1 MEKLNNPSELN
12 LIFRYALKDLSRN
25 YKKLSSIIVTL
36 FISLFI
42 LSAIFTIEDSLKK
55 ELNDNAKALLGGDL
69 EIDYNRNKG
78 NLELVD
84 KVKEFATISQMIEFS
99 TMVSTTNREK
109 NKSLFTRI
117 KTVDTK
123 YPLYGD
129 VNYEPAGAFDR
140 MHNEP
145 NTLLINESL
154 SKNLNLKINEKI
166 KVQNQLFT
174 IIGIVKSVP
183 DVSGFVAFG
192 DWALAGE
199 QTLEILKLNGIGSFL
214 NYEYKVKFDPTAD
227 ADKLEKKIEN
237 IFKDDQKVKLRYP
250 ENSASGLKRI
260 INNFSQFLSLV
271 SISAMLIAGIGI
283 ANTLLSFINQ
293 NNMSIAVRKAVGF
306 YSGNIKTLYYL
317 QLLILLLVI
326 TTFAYG
332 SSFLIVPV
340 VDQYLSDGL
349 GLNVSPVF
357 SVLNFIKIFLVGLL
371 VLVIFSIPTISSI
384 DQVKASNLFR
394 NVFQNLEFYYSKKSI
409 TLSLILLSIL
419 VLLFSFGS
427 ERPIYSLG
435 YFVAFFVCLIVF
447 FLLSKIII
455 YFLKKFKS
463 TSNISLKVSIKNITQ
478 TKSITPITIMSLGLG
493 VTLLLTLALVGTNF
507 QREIA
512 KSIPDIAPDYFFVG
526 IQKGEKKIFEENIL
540 KMDANA
546 KIEVVPMVSSG
557 IIKIN
562 GVNPNTYIKPDND
575 SYWVIGAKIEV
586 VPMVSSGI
594 IKINGVNPNTYI
606 KPDNDS
612 YWVIGSDRRSS
623 WVDDIPEDNPLTEGV
638 WWDLT
643 KPDKLQISLDAE
655 VAKNLNIK
663 LGDVFTL
670 NIYGR
675 EIDGEIVNFRA
686 VDYRDLSIN
695 FAMLFNPQFANN
707 IPHEYL
713 ATAKFEMIDKFD
725 ETSMLEV
732 LPSLSMI
739 KIADYL
745 NKVTDVLNKVF
756 IAVTLISAVTIII
769 GLIVIS
775 SAIMVQGKIKEYQ
788 NLVFKI
794 LGFSKKEV
802 ILSSLIE
809 FVIIFKSVILIA
821 IIFAVIASKFIME
834 NIFELVWAFDFKV
847 LIYLSLSIGTVTL
860 LLIMLTNLKYLN
872 PKVYPLIRNQ

>member
-227 ADKLEKKIEN
+227 ANKLEKKIEN

-575 SYWVIGAKIEV
+575 SYWVIG
-586 VPMVSSGI
+586 
-594 IKINGVNPNTYI
+594 
-606 KPDNDS
+606 
-612 YWVIGSDRRSS
+612 SDRRSS

-775 SAIMVQGKIKEYQ
+775 SAIMVQGKVKEYQ

>member
-78 NLELVD
+78 NLELLN

-526 IQKGEKKIFEENIL
+526 IQKGERKIFEENIL

-575 SYWVIGAKIEV
+575 SYWVIG
-586 VPMVSSGI
+586 
-594 IKINGVNPNTYI
+594 
-606 KPDNDS
+606 
-612 YWVIGSDRRSS
+612 SDRRSS
-623 WVDDIPEDNPLTEGV
+623 WVDDVPEDNPLTEGE

-643 KPDKLQISLDAE
+643 KPNQLQISLDAE

-675 EIDGEIVNFRA
+675 EINGEIVNFRA

-745 NKVTDVLNKVF
+745 NKVTEVLNKVF

-775 SAIMVQGKIKEYQ
+775 SAIMVQGKVKEYQ

-802 ILSSLIE
+802 VLSSLIE

-821 IIFAVIASKFIME
+821 IFFAVIASKFIME

-847 LIYLSLSIGTVTL
+847 LFNLGLSIGLVTL
-860 LLIMLTNLKYLN
+860 ALIMITNLKYLN

>member
-1 MEKLNNPSELN
+1 MEKLNNSSEGY

-25 YKKLSSIIVTL
+25 YKKISSIIATL

-78 NLELVD
+78 NLKLVN
-84 KVKEFATISQMIEFS
+84 KVKKFATVSQMIEFS

-123 YPLYGD
+123 YPLYGS
-129 VNYEPAGAFDR
+129 VIYEPFGSFDR
-140 MHNEP
+140 MHRES

-154 SKNLNLKINEKI
+154 SKNLNVKVNDKI
-166 KVQNQLFT
+166 KVQNQIFT
-174 IIGIVKSVP
+174 VIGIVKSVP

-192 DWALAGE
+192 DWALAGKK
-199 QTLEILKLNGIGSFL
+199 TLETLKLNGIGSFL
-214 NYEYKVKFDPTAD
+214 NYEYKVKFNQSDDTR
-227 ADKLEKKIEN
+227 KIEKKIQD
-237 IFKDDQKVKLRYP
+237 IFKNDEKVQLRYP

-306 YSGNIKTLYYL
+306 YSGNIKNLYYL
-317 QLLILLLVI
+317 QLLILLLII
-326 TTFAYG
+326 TTFAYCL
-332 SSFLIVPV
+332 SFLIVPI
-340 VDQYLSDGL
+340 VDKYLSDGL
-349 GLNVSPVF
+349 GLSVSPVF
-357 SVLNFIKIFLVGLL
+357 SIINFLKIFLVGLL
-371 VLVIFSIPTISSI
+371 VLVIFSIPTINSI

-409 TLSLILLSIL
+409 FLSLILLSIL
-419 VLLFSFGS
+419 ILLFSAES
-427 ERPIYSLG
+427 ERPVYSIG
-435 YFVAFFVCLIVF
+435 YFVAFFICLIVF

-455 YFLKKFKS
+455 LFLKKFKY
-463 TSNISLKVSIKNITQ
+463 TTNISLKVTIKNITQ
-478 TKSITPITIMSLGLG
+478 AKSITPITIMSLGLG
-493 VTLLLTLALVGTNF
+493 VTLLLTLALVGINF

-512 KSIPDIAPDYFFVG
+512 RSIPDIAPDYFFVG
-526 IQKGEKKIFEENIL
+526 IQNEQKNIFEKNIIS
-540 KMDANA
+540 MDPNAN
-546 KIEVVPMVSSG
+546 IEVVPMVSSG

-562 GVNPNTYIKPDND
+562 GVNPSTYIKP
-575 SYWVIGAKIEV
+575 E
-586 VPMVSSGI
+586 
-594 IKINGVNPNTYI
+594 
-606 KPDNDS
+606 NDS

-623 WVDDIPEDNPLTEGV
+623 WVDEVPKDNPLTEGE

-643 KPDKLQISLDAE
+643 KPNKLQISLDAK
-655 VAKNLNIK
+655 VAEDLDIN
-663 LGDVFTL
+663 LGDIFTL

-675 EIDGEIVNFRA
+675 EIEGEIVNFRA
-686 VDYRDLSIN
+686 VDYRDLNIN
-695 FAMLFNPQFANN
+695 FAMLFNPQFAKN

-713 ATAKFEMIDKFD
+713 ATAKFDNIEKFD
-725 ETSMLEV
+725 EIKMLEV

-739 KIADYL
+739 KISDYL

-756 IAVTLISAVTIII
+756 IAVTLISAVTIVI

-775 SAIMVQGKIKEYQ
+775 STIMVQGKIKQYQ

-794 LGFSKKEV
+794 LGFSKKE
-802 ILSSLIE
+802 IIFSSIIE
-809 FVIIFKSVILIA
+809 FIINFISIILFSTFFAIITSKYIIESIFQLNWEFDFTIFLNISFSIA
-821 IIFAVIASKFIME
+821 LVTLMLIIFA
-834 NIFELVWAFDFKV
+834 
-847 LIYLSLSIGTVTL
+847 
-860 LLIMLTNLKYLN
+860 NLKYLS
-872 PKVYPLIRNQ
+872 PKVYPLVRNE

>member
-575 SYWVIGAKIEV
+575 SYWVIG
-586 VPMVSSGI
+586 
-594 IKINGVNPNTYI
+594 
-606 KPDNDS
+606 
-612 YWVIGSDRRSS
+612 SDRRSS

-775 SAIMVQGKIKEYQ
+775 SAIMVQGKVKEYQ

>member
-12 LIFRYALKDLSRN
+12 LIFKYALKDLSRN
-25 YKKLSSIIVTL
+25 YKKLSSIIITL

-69 EIDYNRNKG
+69 EIDYNRNEG
-78 NLELVD
+78 NLKLVNQ
-84 KVKEFATISQMIEFS
+84 VKEFATISQMIEFS
-99 TMVSTTNREK
+99 TMVSTIDRDK

-123 YPLYGD
+123 YPLYGE

-154 SKNLNLKINEKI
+154 SKNLNLKIDDKI

-192 DWALAGE
+192 DWALAGD

-214 NYEYKVKFDPTAD
+214 NYEYKVKFNETDD
-227 ADKLEKKIEN
+227 AAKIEKKIEN

-326 TTFAYG
+326 TTLAYG
-332 SSFLIVPV
+332 SSFLIVPI

-357 SVLNFIKIFLVGLL
+357 SFFNFIKIFLVGLL

-384 DQVKASNLFR
+384 DQVRASNLFR
-394 NVFQNLEFYYSKKSI
+394 NVFQNLEFYYSKKS
-409 TLSLILLSIL
+409 TALSLILLSIL

-427 ERPIYSLG
+427 ERPIYSIG

-526 IQKGEKKIFEENIL
+526 IQKGEKEIFEKNIL
-540 KMDANA
+540 NMDSN
-546 KIEVVPMVSSG
+546 
-557 IIKIN
+557 
-562 GVNPNTYIKPDND
+562 
-575 SYWVIGAKIEV
+575 AKIEV

-623 WVDDIPEDNPLTEGV
+623 WVEDVPEDNPITEGE

-643 KPDKLQISLDAE
+643 KPDQLQISLDAE
-655 VAKNLNIK
+655 VAKNLNIN

-713 ATAKFEMIDKFD
+713 ATAKFETIEKFD
-725 ETSMLEV
+725 ETSMLDV

-745 NKVTDVLNKVF
+745 SKVTDVLNKVF

-775 SAIMVQGKIKEYQ
+775 SAIMVQGKVKEYQ

-809 FVIIFKSVILIA
+809 FIIIFKSVILIA
-821 IIFAVIASKFIME
+821 ILFAVIASKFIME
-834 NIFELVWAFDFKV
+834 NIFELVWAFDLKV
-847 LIYLSLSIGTVTL
+847 LIYLGFSIGSVTL
-860 LLIMLTNLKYLN
+860 FLIMLTNLKYLN

>member
-12 LIFRYALKDLSRN
+12 LIFKYALKDLSRN
-25 YKKLSSIIVTL
+25 YKKLSSIIITL

-69 EIDYNRNKG
+69 EIDYNRNEG
-78 NLELVD
+78 NLKLVNQ
-84 KVKEFATISQMIEFS
+84 VKEFATISQMIEFS
-99 TMVSTTNREK
+99 TMVSTIDRDK

-123 YPLYGD
+123 YPLYGE

-154 SKNLNLKINEKI
+154 SKNLNLKIDDKI

-192 DWALAGE
+192 DWALAGD

-214 NYEYKVKFDPTAD
+214 NYEYKVKFNETDD
-227 ADKLEKKIEN
+227 AAKIEKKIEN

-326 TTFAYG
+326 TTLAYG
-332 SSFLIVPV
+332 SSFLIVPI

-357 SVLNFIKIFLVGLL
+357 SILNFIKIFLVGLL

-394 NVFQNLEFYYSKKSI
+394 NVFQNLEFYYSKKS
-409 TLSLILLSIL
+409 TALSLILLSIL

-427 ERPIYSLG
+427 ERPIYSIG
-435 YFVAFFVCLIVF
+435 YFAAFFVCLIVF

-526 IQKGEKKIFEENIL
+526 IQKGEKEIFEKNIL
-540 KMDANA
+540 NMDSN
-546 KIEVVPMVSSG
+546 
-557 IIKIN
+557 
-562 GVNPNTYIKPDND
+562 
-575 SYWVIGAKIEV
+575 AKIEV

-623 WVDDIPEDNPLTEGV
+623 WVEDVPEDNPITEGE

-643 KPDKLQISLDAE
+643 KPDQLQISLDAE
-655 VAKNLNIK
+655 VAKNLNIN

-713 ATAKFEMIDKFD
+713 ATAKFETIEKFD
-725 ETSMLEV
+725 ETSMLDV

-745 NKVTDVLNKVF
+745 SKVTDVLNKVF

-775 SAIMVQGKIKEYQ
+775 SAIMVQGKVKEYQ

-809 FVIIFKSVILIA
+809 FIIIFKSVILIA
-821 IIFAVIASKFIME
+821 ILFAVIASKFIME
-834 NIFELVWAFDFKV
+834 NIFELVWAFDLKV
-847 LIYLSLSIGTVTL
+847 LIYLGFSIGSVTL
-860 LLIMLTNLKYLN
+860 FLIMLTNLKYLN

>member
-1 MEKLNNPSELN
+1 MEKLNNPSEIS

-25 YKKLSSIIVTL
+25 YKKISSIIATL

-69 EIDYNRNKG
+69 EIDYNRNEG
-78 NLELVD
+78 NLKLVNE
-84 KVKEFATISQMIEFS
+84 VKKFATISQMIEFS
-99 TMVSTTNREK
+99 TMVSTTNKDK

-123 YPLYGD
+123 YPLYGS
-129 VNYEPAGAFDR
+129 VKYEPIGAFDR
-140 MHNEP
+140 MHKEA
-145 NTLLINESL
+145 NTILINESL
-154 SKNLNLKINEKI
+154 SKNLNVNVNDKI

-174 IIGIVKSVP
+174 VIGIVKSVP

-214 NYEYKVKFDPTAD
+214 NYEYKVKFNQTDDP
-227 ADKLEKKIEN
+227 KKIEKKIEN
-237 IFKDDQKVKLRYP
+237 LFKDDEKVKLRYP

-283 ANTLLSFINQ
+283 ANTLLSFLNQ

-306 YSGNIKTLYYL
+306 YSGNIKNLYYL
-317 QLLILLLVI
+317 QLLILLLII

-332 SSFLIVPV
+332 LSFLIVPI

-349 GLNVSPVF
+349 GLNISPVF
-357 SVLNFIKIFLVGLL
+357 SLLNYLKIFLVGLL
-371 VLVIFSIPTISSI
+371 TLVIFSIPTISSI

-409 TLSLILLSIL
+409 FLSLILLSIL
-419 VLLFSFGS
+419 ILLFSAGS
-427 ERPIYSLG
+427 ERPIYSIS
-435 YFVAFFVCLIVF
+435 YFGAFFVCLIVF
-447 FLLSKIII
+447 YLLSKIII
-455 YFLKKFKS
+455 YFLKRFKF

-478 TKSITPITIMSLGLG
+478 SKSITPITIMSLGLG

-507 QREIA
+507 QREIS

-526 IQKGEKKIFEENIL
+526 IQNEEKDLFEKNIL
-540 KMDANA
+540 SMDPKAN
-546 KIEVVPMVSSG
+546 IEVVPMVSSG
-557 IIKIN
+557 IVKIN
-562 GVNPNTYIKPDND
+562 GVNPNTYIKP
-575 SYWVIGAKIEV
+575 E
-586 VPMVSSGI
+586 
-594 IKINGVNPNTYI
+594 
-606 KPDNDS
+606 NDS

-623 WVDDIPEDNPLTEGV
+623 WTEEAPKDNPITEGE
-638 WWDLT
+638 WWDLS
-643 KPDKLQISLDAE
+643 KPDQLQISLDAK
-655 VAKNLNIK
+655 VAKDLNIK

-686 VDYRDLSIN
+686 VDYRDLNIN
-695 FAMLFNPQFANN
+695 FAMLFNPQFANK

-713 ATAKFEMIDKFD
+713 ATAKFENLEKFD
-725 ETSMLEV
+725 EILMLES

-756 IAVTLISAVTIII
+756 IAVTLISAVTIVI

-775 SAIMVQGKIKEYQ
+775 STIIVQGKVKQFQ
-788 NLVFKI
+788 NLIFKI
-794 LGFSKKEV
+794 LGFSKKE
-802 ILSSLIE
+802 ILFSSIIE
-809 FVIIFKSVILIA
+809 FVINFISIILFST
-821 IIFAVIASKFIME
+821 IFAVITSKYIIE
-834 NIFELVWAFDFKV
+834 SIFQLKWSFDFILFTNISISIALVTLV
-847 LIYLSLSIGTVTL
+847 LII
-860 LLIMLTNLKYLN
+860 LTNLRYLN
-872 PKVYPLIRNQ
+872 PKVYPLVRNE

>member
-1 MEKLNNPSELN
+1 MEKLNNPSEIS

-25 YKKLSSIIVTL
+25 YKKISSIIATL

-69 EIDYNRNKG
+69 EIDYNRNEG
-78 NLELVD
+78 NLKLVNE
-84 KVKEFATISQMIEFS
+84 VKKIATISQMIEFS
-99 TMVSTTNREK
+99 TMVSTTNKDK

-123 YPLYGD
+123 YPLYGS
-129 VNYEPAGAFDR
+129 VKYEPIGAFDR
-140 MHNEP
+140 MHKEA
-145 NTLLINESL
+145 NTILINESL
-154 SKNLNLKINEKI
+154 SKNLNVNVNDKI

-174 IIGIVKSVP
+174 VIGIVKSVP

-214 NYEYKVKFDPTAD
+214 NYEYKVKFNQTDDP
-227 ADKLEKKIEN
+227 KKIEKKIEN
-237 IFKDDQKVKLRYP
+237 LFKDDEKVKLRYP

-283 ANTLLSFINQ
+283 ANTLLSFLNQ

-306 YSGNIKTLYYL
+306 YSGNIKNLYYL
-317 QLLILLLVI
+317 QLLILLLII

-332 SSFLIVPV
+332 LSFLIVPI

-349 GLNVSPVF
+349 GLNISPVF
-357 SVLNFIKIFLVGLL
+357 SLLNYLKIFLVGLL
-371 VLVIFSIPTISSI
+371 TLVIFSIPTISSI

-409 TLSLILLSIL
+409 FLSLILLSIL
-419 VLLFSFGS
+419 ILLFSFGS
-427 ERPIYSLG
+427 ERPIYSIG
-435 YFVAFFVCLIVF
+435 YFGAFFVCLIVF
-447 FLLSKIII
+447 YLLSKIII
-455 YFLKKFKS
+455 YFLKRFKF

-478 TKSITPITIMSLGLG
+478 SKSITPITIMSLGLG

-507 QREIA
+507 QREIS

-526 IQKGEKKIFEENIL
+526 IQNEEKDLFVKNIL
-540 KMDANA
+540 SMDPKAN
-546 KIEVVPMVSSG
+546 IEVVPMVSSG
-557 IIKIN
+557 IVKIN
-562 GVNPNTYIKPDND
+562 GVNPNTYIKP
-575 SYWVIGAKIEV
+575 E
-586 VPMVSSGI
+586 
-594 IKINGVNPNTYI
+594 
-606 KPDNDS
+606 NDS

-623 WVDDIPEDNPLTEGV
+623 WTEEAPKDNPITEGE
-638 WWDLT
+638 WWDLS
-643 KPDKLQISLDAE
+643 KPDQLQISLDAK
-655 VAKNLNIK
+655 VAKDLNIK

-675 EIDGEIVNFRA
+675 EIDGEVVNFRA
-686 VDYRDLSIN
+686 VDYRDLNIN
-695 FAMLFNPQFANN
+695 FAMLFNPQFANK

-713 ATAKFEMIDKFD
+713 ATAKFEKLEKFD
-725 ETSMLEV
+725 EILMLES

-756 IAVTLISAVTIII
+756 IAVTLISAVTIVI

-775 SAIMVQGKIKEYQ
+775 STIIVQGKVKQFQ
-788 NLVFKI
+788 NLIFKI
-794 LGFSKKEV
+794 LGFSKKE
-802 ILSSLIE
+802 ILFSSIIE
-809 FVIIFKSVILIA
+809 FVISFISIILFSTF
-821 IIFAVIASKFIME
+821 FAVITSKYIIE
-834 NIFELVWAFDFKV
+834 SIFQLKWSFDFILFANISISIALVTLV
-847 LIYLSLSIGTVTL
+847 LII
-860 LLIMLTNLKYLN
+860 LTNLRYLN
-872 PKVYPLIRNQ
+872 PKVYPLVRNE

>member
-271 SISAMLIAGIGI
+271 SLREMLIAGIGI

-575 SYWVIGAKIEV
+575 SYWVIG
-586 VPMVSSGI
+586 
-594 IKINGVNPNTYI
+594 
-606 KPDNDS
+606 
-612 YWVIGSDRRSS
+612 SDRRSS

>member
-1 MEKLNNPSELN
+1 MEKLNNSSEFS
-12 LIFRYALKDLSRN
+12 LIIKYALKDLSRN
-25 YKKLSSIIVTL
+25 YKKLTSIIVTL

-55 ELNDNAKALLGGDL
+55 ELNDNAKSLLGGDL
-69 EIDYNRNKG
+69 EIDYNRNEG
-78 NLELVD
+78 NLELVNQ
-84 KVKEFATISQMIEFS
+84 VKEFTTISQMIEFS

-575 SYWVIGAKIEV
+575 SYWVIG
-586 VPMVSSGI
+586 
-594 IKINGVNPNTYI
+594 
-606 KPDNDS
+606 
-612 YWVIGSDRRSS
+612 SDRRSS
-623 WVDDIPEDNPLTEGV
+623 WVDDIPEDNPLTDGV

>member
-1 MEKLNNPSELN
+1 MEKLNNPSEIS

-25 YKKLSSIIVTL
+25 YKKISSIIATL

-69 EIDYNRNKG
+69 EIDYNRNEG
-78 NLELVD
+78 NLKLVNE
-84 KVKEFATISQMIEFS
+84 VKKIATISQMIEFS
-99 TMVSTTNREK
+99 TMVSTTNKDK

-123 YPLYGD
+123 YPLYGS
-129 VNYEPAGAFDR
+129 VKYEPMGAFDR
-140 MHNEP
+140 MHKEA
-145 NTLLINESL
+145 NTILINESL
-154 SKNLNLKINEKI
+154 SKNLNVNVNDKI

-174 IIGIVKSVP
+174 VIGIVKSVP

-214 NYEYKVKFDPTAD
+214 NYEYKVKFNQTDDP
-227 ADKLEKKIEN
+227 KKIEKKIEN
-237 IFKDDQKVKLRYP
+237 LFKDDEKVKIRYP

-283 ANTLLSFINQ
+283 ANTLLSFLNQ

-306 YSGNIKTLYYL
+306 YSGNIKNLYYL
-317 QLLILLLVI
+317 QLLILLLII

-332 SSFLIVPV
+332 LSFLIVPI

-349 GLNVSPVF
+349 GLNISPVF
-357 SVLNFIKIFLVGLL
+357 SLLNYLKIFLVGLL
-371 VLVIFSIPTISSI
+371 TLVIFSIPTISSI

-409 TLSLILLSIL
+409 FLSLILLSIL
-419 VLLFSFGS
+419 ILLFSVGS
-427 ERPIYSLG
+427 ERPIYSIG
-435 YFVAFFVCLIVF
+435 YFGAFFVCLIVF
-447 FLLSKIII
+447 YLLSKIII
-455 YFLKKFKS
+455 YFLKRFKF

-478 TKSITPITIMSLGLG
+478 SKSITPITIMSLGLG

-507 QREIA
+507 QREIS

-526 IQKGEKKIFEENIL
+526 IQNEEKDLFEKNIL
-540 KMDANA
+540 TMDPKAN
-546 KIEVVPMVSSG
+546 IEVVPMVSSG
-557 IIKIN
+557 IVKIN
-562 GVNPNTYIKPDND
+562 GLNPNTYIKP
-575 SYWVIGAKIEV
+575 E
-586 VPMVSSGI
+586 
-594 IKINGVNPNTYI
+594 
-606 KPDNDS
+606 NDS

-623 WVDDIPEDNPLTEGV
+623 WTEEAPKDNPITEGE
-638 WWDLT
+638 WWDLS
-643 KPDKLQISLDAE
+643 KPDQLQISLDAK
-655 VAKNLNIK
+655 VAKDLNIK

-686 VDYRDLSIN
+686 VDYRDLNIN
-695 FAMLFNPQFANN
+695 FAMLFNPQFANK

-713 ATAKFEMIDKFD
+713 ATAKFENLEKFD
-725 ETSMLEV
+725 EILMLES

-756 IAVTLISAVTIII
+756 IAVTLISAVTIVI

-775 SAIMVQGKIKEYQ
+775 STIIVQGKVKQFQ
-788 NLVFKI
+788 NLIFKI
-794 LGFSKKEV
+794 LGFSKKE
-802 ILSSLIE
+802 ILFSSIIE
-809 FVIIFKSVILIA
+809 FVINFISIILFSTF
-821 IIFAVIASKFIME
+821 FAVITSKYIIE
-834 NIFELVWAFDFKV
+834 SIFQLKWSFDFILFTNISISIAVVTLV
-847 LIYLSLSIGTVTL
+847 LII
-860 LLIMLTNLKYLN
+860 LTNLRYLN
-872 PKVYPLIRNQ
+872 PKVYPLVRNE

>member
-1 MEKLNNPSELN
+1 MEKLNNPSEIS

-25 YKKLSSIIVTL
+25 YKKISSIIATL

-69 EIDYNRNKG
+69 EIDYNRNEG
-78 NLELVD
+78 NLKLVNE
-84 KVKEFATISQMIEFS
+84 VKKIATISQMIEFS
-99 TMVSTTNREK
+99 TMVSTTNKDK

-123 YPLYGD
+123 YPLYGS
-129 VNYEPAGAFDR
+129 VKYEPIGAFDR
-140 MHNEP
+140 MHKEA
-145 NTLLINESL
+145 NTILINESL
-154 SKNLNLKINEKI
+154 SKNLNVNVNDKI

-174 IIGIVKSVP
+174 VIGIVKSVP

-214 NYEYKVKFDPTAD
+214 NYEYKVKFNQTDDP
-227 ADKLEKKIEN
+227 KKIEKKIEN
-237 IFKDDQKVKLRYP
+237 LFKDDEKVQLRYP

-283 ANTLLSFINQ
+283 ANTLLSFLNQ

-306 YSGNIKTLYYL
+306 YSGNIKNLYYL
-317 QLLILLLVI
+317 QLLILLLII

-332 SSFLIVPV
+332 LSFLIVPI

-349 GLNVSPVF
+349 GLNISPVF
-357 SVLNFIKIFLVGLL
+357 SLLNYLKIFLVGLL
-371 VLVIFSIPTISSI
+371 TLVIFSIPTISSI

-409 TLSLILLSIL
+409 FLSLILLSIL
-419 VLLFSFGS
+419 ILLFSVGS
-427 ERPIYSLG
+427 ERPIYSIG
-435 YFVAFFVCLIVF
+435 YFGAFFVCLIVF
-447 FLLSKIII
+447 YLLSKIII
-455 YFLKKFKS
+455 YFLKRFKF

-478 TKSITPITIMSLGLG
+478 SKSITPITIMSLGLG

-507 QREIA
+507 QREIS

-526 IQKGEKKIFEENIL
+526 IQNEEKDLFEKNIL
-540 KMDANA
+540 SMDPKAN
-546 KIEVVPMVSSG
+546 IEVVPMVSSG
-557 IIKIN
+557 IVKIN
-562 GVNPNTYIKPDND
+562 GVNPNTYIKP
-575 SYWVIGAKIEV
+575 E
-586 VPMVSSGI
+586 
-594 IKINGVNPNTYI
+594 
-606 KPDNDS
+606 NDS

-623 WVDDIPEDNPLTEGV
+623 WTEEAPKDNPITEGE
-638 WWDLT
+638 WWDLS
-643 KPDKLQISLDAE
+643 KPDQLQISLDAK
-655 VAKNLNIK
+655 VAKDLNIK

-675 EIDGEIVNFRA
+675 EIDGEVVNFRA
-686 VDYRDLSIN
+686 VDYRDLNIN
-695 FAMLFNPQFANN
+695 FAMLFNPQFANK

-713 ATAKFEMIDKFD
+713 ATAKFENLEKFD
-725 ETSMLEV
+725 EILMLES

-756 IAVTLISAVTIII
+756 IAVTLISAVTIVI

-775 SAIMVQGKIKEYQ
+775 STIIVQGKVKQFQ
-788 NLVFKI
+788 NLIFKI
-794 LGFSKKEV
+794 LGFSKKE
-802 ILSSLIE
+802 ILFSSIIE
-809 FVIIFKSVILIA
+809 FVINFISIILFSTF
-821 IIFAVIASKFIME
+821 FAVITSKYIIE
-834 NIFELVWAFDFKV
+834 SIFQLKWSFDFILFANISISIALVTLV
-847 LIYLSLSIGTVTL
+847 LII
-860 LLIMLTNLKYLN
+860 LTNLRYLN
-872 PKVYPLIRNQ
+872 PKVYPLVRNE

>member
-227 ADKLEKKIEN
+227 ADKQEKKIEN

-427 ERPIYSLG
+427 ERPIYNLG
-435 YFVAFFVCLIVF
+435 YFVAFFVCLIIF

-575 SYWVIGAKIEV
+575 SYWVIG
-586 VPMVSSGI
+586 
-594 IKINGVNPNTYI
+594 
-606 KPDNDS
+606 
-612 YWVIGSDRRSS
+612 SDRRSS
-623 WVDDIPEDNPLTEGV
+623 WVDDIPEDNPLTDGV

-834 NIFELVWAFDFKV
+834 NIFELLWAFDFKV